1 MLVPVQDRSALLRV
15 HPHLGRLA
23 AACRRYGLL
32 GCFVYVPPVGDRPGA
47 ARMFA
52 PAIGVDE
59 DVANANSTGC
69 LAAHLLDTTGAQ
81 TVAIEVEQGDTLG
94 RPASVLASARRGPAG
109 ITTRVGG
116 LAVVR
121 DGHRGTRCQCP

>member
-1 MLVPVQDRSALLRV
+1 
-15 HPHLGRLA
+15 
-23 AACRRYGLL
+23 
-32 GCFVYVPPVGDRPGA
+32 
-47 ARMFA
+47 MFA

-69 LAAHLLDTTGAQ
+69 LAAHLLDTAGAR
-81 TVAIEVEQGDTLG
+81 TIAIEVEQGDALG
-94 RPASVLASARRGPAG
+94 RPAAVLASARRGPAG

-121 DGHRGTRCQCP
+121 GSHT